1 MRTQRSRRDF
11 LRMTLALT
19 GVSSL
24 AAACA
29 PAAPPAATSV
39 PAAPKPTTAPVAAPT
54 PAPPAATAPANA
66 PPGGST
72 GTPAAAAAASGKLP
86 SPMVG
91 VPDGYTQLPKL
102 YKSYDGVP
110 GRGGKVNVF
119 TIAYQ
124 PPPTPRDGN
133 AMWQELEKRLG
144 VTWEP
149 IITPQPDYGN
159 KSAALIAGGNLPD
172 LFYLNPGQN
181 ATAQFKAMDQGA
193 FTDLTPYLTGDAL
206 KTYKNLATFPD
217 YM

>member
-1 MRTQRSRRDF
+1 MRTQHSRREF
-11 LRMTLALT
+11 LRFTLVLSGIT
-19 GVSSL
+19 SL

-29 PAAPPAATSV
+29 PAA
-39 PAAPKPTTAPVAAPT
+39 
-54 PAPPAATAPANA
+54 APPAAAPPATTVPAGAKPTSAPAA
-66 PPGGST
+66 V
-72 GTPAAAAAASGKLP
+72 AATAGKLP

-144 VTWEP
+144 AVQGDGPGRFHRSDT
-149 IITPQPDYGN
+149 
-159 KSAALIAGGNLPD
+159 LPD
-172 LFYLNPGQN
+172 GRCTQELQEPGHVPGLHVEQRQVQEQDHWR
-181 ATAQFKAMDQGA
+181 AEALAAQ
-193 FTDLTPYLTGDAL
+193 
-206 KTYKNLATFPD
+206 
-217 YM
+217 